1 MTSSSELPK
10 PSAAELLHDP
20 GRVTVS
26 VAQAAAILGI
36 AKSTAHN
43 AYRANGQ
50 LLDGV
55 PVLRIGRR
63 YVVSTSHLRAALGLP
78 DPVQA

>member
-1 MTSSSELPK
+1 MRNATEPADLTP
-10 PSAAELLHDP
+10 AALLNDP